1 MFTGVSEPIPECRW
15 KIRRDSSWFVIMFVA
30 DICLFYLIPL
40 LLSVVLYSLIAKVML
55 SKERNKSLNAAAG
68 GSCATGLT
76 AYRSRPAGAAAAA
89 AASASRRVTGTNSAA
104 ATAAVANRDQSRV
117 QVSDKELMFFFICT
131 VW

>member
-1 MFTGVSEPIPECRW
+1 MLKMLSGVSDPIPECRW

-76 AYRSRPAGAAAAA
+76 AYRSRPARAAAAA
-89 AASASRRVTGTNSAA
+89 GCEGGRSRRGVSVNNSAA

-117 QVSDKELMFFFICT
+117 QVSQYLD
-131 VW
+131 